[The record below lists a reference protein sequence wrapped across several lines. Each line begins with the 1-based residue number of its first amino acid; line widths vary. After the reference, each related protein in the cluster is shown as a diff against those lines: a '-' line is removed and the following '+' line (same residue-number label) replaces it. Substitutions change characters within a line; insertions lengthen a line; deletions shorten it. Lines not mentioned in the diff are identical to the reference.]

1 MPNLAK
7 YAQFFDSGTTLALVV
22 LVLLAVLIFPVPTI
36 MLDLGI
42 SFSLTISV
50 ILFVTSL
57 TIRGALDLDTL
68 PSLLLLTTIFRLLLN
83 VATSRQILSN
93 TGAGEYAAG
102 RVVAAFGRLL
112 MNGDIVVGLIVFG
125 VLVTVNLSVIS
136 KGLGRIAEVSAR
148 FHLDSLPGKQMAI
161 DADLSSGQIDEAVAK
176 QRRGD
181 LEKQGGFYSAMDG
194 ASKFVKGDAV
204 AALIMAFINVL
215 GGIVI
220 GMVKGNMTIQDAVA
234 TYTTLTVG
242 DGLVSQI
249 PAILV
254 SLAAGI
260 VVSKGATGERLQDD
274 LFRQMQTNSPALMI
288 ASAVAT
294 VAAFVANMPT
304 IPLLTMFVCTGAL
317 AWGRLRPAK
326 APAAQT
332 TEPQATRPAVEA
344 APAIDQVRIE
354 LGFGLLEL
362 AAGTGKPLTEQIR
375 KLRENLAVELGFL
388 LPSVRIQDNMNL
400 APNQYAF
407 MVKDV
412 RAGAGALEPALL
424 LAISPGDDAATIPGE
439 PTTEP
444 TFGLPARWIAPAVA
458 DLARAANWTVVDP
471 GTVMITHLAEV
482 MKENMAELLT
492 YSETQRLIGENPQ
505 QQKLVNDLIPAMI
518 TMGHLQRVL
527 QSLLAER
534 VSIRDLP
541 TILEA
546 VHEACSGAA
555 KSIAHIVANV
565 RIRLSRQIC
574 ESLAGADGYI
584 PIITISPT
592 WEDTL
597 SEALTGPPDDRQLA
611 LGSEK
616 LRDLISGIRSATE
629 AAIRGG
635 IQPVLV
641 SGQHV
646 RAHLHGIADRA
657 RINIPVLAHA
667 EIHRRAKVKMV
678 GTI

>member
-1 MPNLAK
+1 MRSLAQ
-7 YAQFFDSGTTLALVV
+7 YAQIFDSGTSLALVV

-42 SFSLTISV
+42 SLSLTIAV

-68 PSLLLLTTIFRLLLN
+68 PSLLLLSTIFRLLLN

-102 RVVAAFGRLL
+102 RVIATFGHLL
-112 MNGDIVVGLIVFG
+112 MNGDIIVGLIVFG
-125 VLVTVNLSVIS
+125 VLITVNLSVIS

-161 DADLSSGQIDEAVAK
+161 DADLSSGQIDETVAR
-176 QRRGD
+176 QRRAE

-204 AALIMAFINVL
+204 AAMVMAAINIV
-215 GGIVI
+215 GGIAV
-220 GMVKGNMTIQDAVA
+220 GMLQGGLTFQDAIA
-234 TYTTLTVG
+234 TYTTLMVG

-274 LFRQMQTNSPALMI
+274 LFRQMATSSPALTV
-288 ASAVAT
+288 ASAAAT
-294 VAAFVANMPT
+294 VIAFVTNMPI

-317 AWGRLRPAK
+317 AWGRLRPARNP
-326 APAAQT
+326 APQVTEPAAV
-332 TEPQATRPAVEA
+332 RPSLEA
-344 APAIDQVRIE
+344 APPVDPVRIE

-362 AAGTGKPLTEQIR
+362 AAGTTRPLTEQIR
-375 KLRENLAVELGFL
+375 KLRENLALELGFL

-407 MVKDV
+407 MIKEV
-412 RAGAGALEPALL
+412 RAGVGDLEPALL
-424 LAISPGDDAATIPGE
+424 LAISPGDDAAPISGQ

-444 TFGLPARWIAPAVA
+444 TFGLPARWITPEAA
-458 DLARAANWTVVDP
+458 DMARAATWTVVDP
-471 GTVMITHLAEV
+471 ATVMITHLAEV

-492 YSETQRLIGENPQ
+492 YSETQRLINESPQ
-505 QQKLVNDLIPAMI
+505 QQKLVNDLIPGMI
-518 TMGHLQRVL
+518 TLGHLQRVL
-527 QSLLAER
+527 QALLAER
-534 VSIRDLP
+534 VSIRDLS

-546 VHEACSGAA
+546 VHEACSGTNH
-555 KSIAHIVANV
+555 SIAQIVTNV

-574 ESLAGADGYI
+574 ESLTAADGHL
-584 PIITISPT
+584 PIITISPA

-597 SEALTGPPDDRQLA
+597 SDALTGPAEDRQLA
-611 LGSEK
+611 LGAEK
-616 LRDLISGIRSATE
+616 LRDLINGIRSATE
-629 AAIRGG
+629 SAIRAG
-635 IQPVLV
+635 IQPILV

-646 RAHLHGIADRA
+646 RAHLHGIVDRA

-678 GTI
+678 GTV